1 VLTLAPYRVLD
12 LTGAIGAVLPRLLAG
27 LGAEVIRIEPP
38 GGHPLRMTPPFL
50 HDRPGRDRS
59 LYWQQINAG
68 KRSVTLAL
76 DRADGR
82 ALLLALARTADILVE
97 SLPVGMLTS
106 LGLDWETLHAAN
118 PALIVVAMSPF
129 GQTGPRAHEPATD
142 LIGMAA
148 GGLLYLCGDTD
159 RPPVRVSVEQAYAHA
174 GLQGLVGAL
183 VALEARAW
191 DGRGDYVDVSMQE
204 AVVNTLGNAR
214 LYYAMEVMI
223 SRRAGGGRSFGA
235 IGTRLVYPCADGYI
249 AFVRRPE
256 SFAPLAR
263 WLTDSGERS
272 EVDVA
277 AWSQRAVVGAGAATV
292 EETRAL
298 DAELERFFG
307 KHPRRY
313 LYEEGQ
319 RRGLLICEVATPRDL
334 LSSPQ
339 LAARHALDSIILPD
353 HAEPIPLPGAA
364 AKLSASGW
372 TKATRAPRC
381 GEHSRTVYG
390 GLLGLSDGDL
400 AALAGAGAI

>member
-1 VLTLAPYRVLD
+1 MLALAPYRVLD
-12 LTGAIGAVLPRLLAG
+12 LTGAIGALCPRLLAG

-50 HDRPGRDRS
+50 DGRPGRDRS
-59 LYWQQINAG
+59 LYWQQMNAG
-68 KRSVTLAL
+68 KRGVTLAL
-76 DRADGR
+76 DRTDGR

-97 SLPVGMLTS
+97 SLPVGSLAA
-106 LGLDWETLHAAN
+106 LGLGWEALRAAN
-118 PALIVVAMSPF
+118 PALIVVAISPF
-129 GQTGPRAHEPATD
+129 GQDGPRAHEQATD
-142 LIGMAA
+142 LVGMAA

-174 GLQGLVGAL
+174 GLQGLAGAL

-214 LYYAMEVMI
+214 LYYAMEGMI
-223 SRRAGGGRSFGA
+223 SRRAGGGRSFGTT
-235 IGTRLVYPCADGYI
+235 GTRLVYPCADGYI
-249 AFVRRPE
+249 AFTRRPE

-263 WLTDSGERS
+263 WLADTGEES
-272 EVDVA
+272 AVDLD
-277 AWSQRAVVGAGAATV
+277 AWSSRAVVGAGAATA

-298 DAELERFFG
+298 DVELERFFG

-339 LAARHALDSIILPD
+339 LAARGALDSITLPG

-364 AKLSASGW
+364 AQMSASGW
-372 TKATRAPRC
+372 AKATRAPRI
-381 GEHSRTVYG
+381 GEHNRAIYG
-390 GLLGLSDGDL
+390 GLLGLGDTQL
-400 AALAGAGAI
+400 AALAGAGVI